1 MRCLICKLYDNAA
14 DVFQYV
20 CKLQMMGL
28 NKQVLYCVCSMDVY
42 RFFDLSKAVFLMF

>member
-20 CKLQMMGL
+20 CKVQMMGL
-28 NKQVLYCVCSMDVY
+28 NKQV
-42 RFFDLSKAVFLMF
+42 FVFVQWMFIASLIC